1 MFSSRERTRSST
13 SQDYSFVYFFLIAV
27 AYKVPWTAISSLL
40 GQLSVQF
47 QQPSILLW
55 LNLAYFLPS
64 LPALLLH
71 SSLQEKLE
79 QRMGLPRAA
88 MGRFVFGLGG
98 LVLLCLALPYCCG
111 SITALLAATAAVG
124 VCYSIAFGTSY
135 QLVTHFPPG
144 CTVALT
150 TGFVSCGVV
159 VLAADLLLKHGPY
172 YSAAG
177 MARLFQVVALQ
188 TCLGLAA
195 AAAVLRRNWKR
206 LAAAG
211 PPSMYTSSSS
221 SSRGLHRPDLGFGQ
235 PGSSDKHIIGLAVGS
250 VAAGGLRSGLGGG
263 GLGLGLRHRSE
274 LPVCAADQALAADA
288 SGGGAAA
295 AAAAGAGTGA
305 HGSIAAACL
314 PEGAAPAAVAIHLGT
329 DQPAAAAPPPHNSS
343 RGSSGGKPS
352 RQATSNIAVRAMRRL
367 LARCSAAVSQLQQ
380 LLLVAVSIWPA
391 ALGLL
396 LSVGSSMLAFPF
408 FTFVPHS
415 GAFGERLPQ
424 VRQGSYCCCCLL
436 LLLLS
441 VGSSMLAFP
450 FFTFV
455 PHSGAFGERLP
466 QVLFYAR
473 LAGDICGRLAPHW
486 LHLRSS
492 AAVLAAGAAK
502 AALLA
507 LLVPAMLR
515 PQLVGGDTQLALLI
529 AANWWMSGYINT
541 GAYLLAPKLAAQAA
555 AAGRFQRPGS
565 SSSKG
570 SGGGGSASVKARAG
584 GIMALAFQMSCFAG
598 LLGAWALQSW
608 ALAGW
613 AQPLQESGVRFP
625 ASRAGDGQDQVLG
638 DLAAAAA
645 IAAAHAADVHVA
657 GVGSAAL
664 SQAGTAAAAAA
675 AAGSGSGG

>member
-424 VRQGSYCCCCLL
+424 V
-436 LLLLS
+436 
-441 VGSSMLAFP
+441 
-450 FFTFV
+450 
-455 PHSGAFGERLP
+455 
-466 QVLFYAR
+466 LFYAR

>member
-88 MGRFVFGLGG
+88 MARFVFGLGG

-159 VLAADLLLKHGPY
+159 VLAADLLLKRGPY

-235 PGSSDKHIIGLAVGS
+235 PGTSDKHIIG
-250 VAAGGLRSGLGGG
+250 
-263 GLGLGLRHRSE
+263 
-274 LPVCAADQALAADA
+274 
-288 SGGGAAA
+288 
-295 AAAAGAGTGA
+295 
-305 HGSIAAACL
+305 
-314 PEGAAPAAVAIHLGT
+314 
-329 DQPAAAAPPPHNSS
+329 
-343 RGSSGGKPS
+343 
-352 RQATSNIAVRAMRRL
+352 
-367 LARCSAAVSQLQQ
+367 
-380 LLLVAVSIWPA
+380 
-391 ALGLL
+391 
-396 LSVGSSMLAFPF
+396 
-408 FTFVPHS
+408 
-415 GAFGERLPQ
+415 
-424 VRQGSYCCCCLL
+424 
-436 LLLLS
+436 
-441 VGSSMLAFP
+441 
-450 FFTFV
+450 
-455 PHSGAFGERLP
+455 GAFGERLP

-645 IAAAHAADVHVA
+645 VAAAHAADVHVA

-675 AAGSGSGG
+675 AGSGSGG